1 MSFFFPLPRP
11 DFQCWNSFSIKA
23 GGRYGQYQFRNTCVL
38 DSLLVGLHICHNKHP
53 KCRELIQMDATLNA
67 IMIFLDAKKYNEA
80 RYLWLIYLNL
90 LNPSCRFKISER
102 IDFRSEVKDHLP
114 VFRDL
119 VCSKVHFTFEPYGNV
134 MPLGMNYKVPSVILV
149 SKEDGLHTA
158 PPIYV
163 TDMTFTLQFL
173 LVWKK
178 QVYEKHMVVCCNME
192 DRWVLYDNHPDVL
205 PKDFNYDL
213 EDFRNDYPV
222 YLACY
227 VNITQPGHSN
237 GRPTL
242 YVANE

>member
-1 MSFFFPLPRP
+1 
-11 DFQCWNSFSIKA
+11 
-23 GGRYGQYQFRNTCVL
+23 
-38 DSLLVGLHICHNKHP
+38 
-53 KCRELIQMDATLNA
+53 
-67 IMIFLDAKKYNEA
+67 MIFLDAKKYNEA

-119 VCSKVHFTFEPYGNV
+119 VCSKVHFSGDETPLHGMDDILHQSTKRAFEPYGNV

-163 TDMTFTLQFL
+163 TDMYERTFTLQFL

-237 GRPTL
+237 VTDVP
-242 YVANE
+242 VAEGGVGTSVWDWEPV